1 MKLWDLSVKKPVTV
15 LMAIVCLLVLG
26 GISLQRLKLAFLP
39 KVDFPGIWVMASYP
53 NYNPLILEREVT
65 KKLEEGLS
73 TIKGVRKVSSSTSAD
88 NVRVRLEFDWGME
101 LDLVRLEVG
110 LKLEEIKPELMEG
123 LRFIEIHSF
132 NTDEIPVI
140 QGRISAPGI
149 DLSENYDLLEKHIQQ
164 KIERIPG
171 VAKVEL
177 GGVLPKEVS
186 IDLRLDKIKEHD
198 VDVGE
203 VVRNLSRDNL
213 NLSAGKVHANG
224 LTYNIRG
231 QGKIVDLEQF
241 GETRVNAQGMRLKD
255 IAEIYYEEPPIG
267 YKRHLDGAAALAIE
281 VYKESNANTVD
292 VSTQVNHII
301 NTEIAEDP
309 VLDGI
314 TLLVWGDQGE
324 DITSGLQGLTEAG
337 YYGAFFAVFVLFLFL
352 RRLDATLVVAT
363 AIPISIVGSFLFL
376 YAFGFT
382 LNILTMM
389 GLMLAVGMLVD
400 NAVVVLESIY
410 QKYMDGLDPVEA
422 TREGTR
428 EVIVA
433 LIAATMTTVIVFL
446 SLVFADD
453 NELGVWLSSIGLT
466 ICITLG
472 LSLLV
477 STTAIPLFASKLLG
491 KHRGKEQVKNPF
503 FMKYYAG
510 ILNWSLRHPIM
521 TAIGM
526 IVIILSVGFP
536 ATQLDRFKGTSGK
549 TNRLFFRY
557 EYQDYFFLS
566 ESEKVVNQVEAFL
579 ETKREEWE
587 VESIYSYMEA
597 NVGQTTIN
605 FEDEHMPVERFREIR
620 KQLREELPDIAGVKF
635 LIGDDDEEGGMAIR
649 VQLFGTETE
658 ILKETGERVA
668 ALMRDI
674 EGLED
679 IRNGEK
685 ANQKELRVTIDRE
698 KANELGVTPA
708 QVAETF
714 GFTLRY
720 QYLPRFQVGERETD
734 VTFGLSI
741 KDRAYIHQ
749 VEQIPMGQG
758 VRLGSIAKFEFVD
771 RPDSIRR
778 VDRKAHHVVRATYE
792 GKSPQEAWD
801 AIEARLDNFDFPA
814 GVTWSKSNRLIE
826 DEQEMNDLA
835 INVLLALLLVY
846 LVMASLFESLIQPL
860 MIFSTIVFSLV
871 GVGWCLFLTQTEF
884 QVMAGIGVLI
894 LIGIVVNNGIIM
906 MDRINQYT
914 EKGWVLKEAVRQGA
928 LDRIRPILMT
938 ASTTII
944 GLIPMA
950 VGNSS
955 LGGGYYFPLARTVIG
970 GLASSTLL
978 TLVGLPLIILTTA
991 WVWKITKRAAGLFAQ
1006 FVVRQYR
1013 KFVPRKPE
1021 LPTPAA

>member
-15 LMAIVCLLVLG
+15 FMAMVCLLVLG

-39 KVDFPGIWVMASYP
+39 KVDFPGIWVVASYP
-53 NYNPLILEREVT
+53 NYNPMILEREVT

-73 TIKGVRKVSSSTSAD
+73 TIKGVRKVSSRTSAD
-88 NVRVRLEFDWGME
+88 QVMVRLQFDWGME
-101 LDLVRLEVG
+101 LDLIRLEVG
-110 LKLEEIKPELMEG
+110 LKLEEIKPNLMPG
-123 LRFIEIHSF
+123 LRFIDVQSF
-132 NTDEIPVI
+132 NTEEIPVI

-149 DLSENYDLLEKHIQQ
+149 DLSENYDLLEKHIKQ

-177 GGVLPKEVS
+177 GGVLPKEIS
-186 IDLRLDKIKEHD
+186 IDLRLDKIKEHG
-198 VDVGE
+198 VDVGQ
-203 VVRNLSRDNL
+203 VVRSLSRDNL
-213 NLSAGKVHANG
+213 NLSAGKIHANG
-224 LTYNIRG
+224 LTYNLRG
-231 QGKIVDLEQF
+231 QGKIVDMDEY
-241 GETRVNAQGMRLKD
+241 GETRVNDQGLRLKD

-267 YKRHLDGAAALAIE
+267 YKRHLDGDAALAIE
-281 VYKESNANTVD
+281 VLKESNANTVE
-292 VSTQVNHII
+292 VAAEVNRVIKD
-301 NTEIAEDP
+301 EIAKDP

-314 TLLVWGDQGE
+314 TLLVWGDQGK
-324 DITSGLQGLTEAG
+324 DITKGLDGLTEAG

-352 RRLDATLVVAT
+352 RRLDATLIVAT

-410 QKYMDGLDPVEA
+410 QKYIDGADPVTA
-422 TREGTR
+422 TTEGTR

-477 STTAIPLFASKLLG
+477 STTVIPLFASKLLG
-491 KHRGKEQVKNPF
+491 KIQKPSHPKDPF
-503 FMKYYAG
+503 FMRFYAH
-510 ILNWSLRHPIM
+510 ILHWSLRRPIV
-521 TAIGM
+521 TGILLLLAC
-526 IVIILSVGFP
+526 VSIIFP
-536 ATQLDRFKGTSGK
+536 ASQLEKFKGTSFK

-557 EYQDYFFLS
+557 EYQDFFFLS
-566 ESEKVVNQVEAFL
+566 DSEKVVNQVEAFL
-579 ETKREEWE
+579 ETKRDAWE

-597 NVGQTTIN
+597 NVGQTTLN
-605 FEDEHMPVERFREIR
+605 FKNEDMPVERFREIR
-620 KQLREELPDIAGVKF
+620 KELREELPDIAGVKF
-635 LIGDDDEEGGMAIR
+635 LMGDENEEGGMSIR

-658 ILKETGERVA
+658 VLKDTGERVA
-668 ALMRDI
+668 KLLADV

-679 IRNGEK
+679 IRNGEQSGK
-685 ANQKELRVTIDRE
+685 KELRVSIDRE
-698 KANELGVTPA
+698 KANELGITPA

-749 VEQIPMGQG
+749 VEQIPMGNG
-758 VRLGSIAKFEFVD
+758 VRLGTIAKFEYVD
-771 RPDSIRR
+771 RPDTIRR

-792 GKSPQEAWD
+792 GESPQEAWK
-801 AIEARLDNFDFPA
+801 AIEARLDNFDFPP
-814 GVTWSKSNRLIE
+814 GVTWSKSNRLIQ

-835 INVLLALLLVY
+835 INVGLALLLVY
-846 LVMASLFESLIQPL
+846 LVMAGLFESLVQPV

-871 GVGWCLFLTQTEF
+871 GVFWLMFVTQTEF
-884 QVMAGIGVLI
+884 EVMAGIGLLI

-906 MDRINQYT
+906 MDRINQYID
-914 EKGWVLKEAVRQGA
+914 KGWVLKEAVRQGA

-970 GLASSTLL
+970 GLTSSTVL
-978 TLVGLPLIILTTA
+978 TLVGLPLIILATD
-991 WVWKITKRAAGLFAQ
+991 WVYCRIKTLFLWTLKKIRREPPALDQDLPAGVA
-1006 FVVRQYR
+1006 
-1013 KFVPRKPE
+1013 
-1021 LPTPAA
+1021 